1 LYVRVQVEGSFYD
14 YSSFADF
21 ELSVTVEVGG
31 LTPEKMYAF
40 SYVPINDVSACPD
53 TTLRTVKSYMFSTTT
68 ATLPTA
74 ILLMEQA
81 GATGGGINIVWETP
95 LDTGSGGPIYYQL
108 YMSSARLGS
117 PQWTIVYNGTAN
129 SYWKT
134 KLTKTTEYLFIATCM
149 NEVGYS
155 EFSSPYTF
163 TTSYISVPG
172 PVSALTK
179 GNVTGGMVCLSW
191 VEPDDNGGDPVKYY
205 RVYATDEATQT
216 GLSTQVSTPA
226 ACLGSL
232 VANTAYSITTYA
244 VNDLGE
250 ATDADSLIVKTLNM
264 STPSSPGEPRVIN
277 SSGGAATLAIPAP
290 SDTGGVGL
298 MSLNYAVYANGI
310 AIRAESVKRLGIGV
324 LQAQRRRLQA
334 SRGALD
340 DLRPPLTR
348 RLEAEDTTYVYV
360 MVGGLL
366 PSTSYSFS
374 VQISNDAG
382 QSEPTTSA
390 VGTTSV
396 ISTPAAPDPPRR
408 EKVTGGALYLA
419 WDDPVD
425 TGGIPLT
432 SFILIAKAGDTEAG
446 RCEGLIL
453 HCMIGNLFPL
463 TDYSVSV
470 VAINALGAS
479 SPSVAAVFTTDM
491 PSRPQSPQN
500 PSITSISNTAITVAW
515 EACLDFGGSTVES
528 YYVQVVE
535 VLNSSSIKDTSVPAG
550 TLNATLT
557 GVTAAMQYVVTVVR
571 CCICHIPHCHESTL
585 RKTIKCRQLSQWKGN
600 RAI

>member
-1 LYVRVQVEGSFYD
+1 MRAQVEGSFYD

-31 LTPEKMYAF
+31 LTPEKTYAL

-53 TTLRTVKSYMFSTTT
+53 TTPRAVESYTFSTTT

-81 GATGGGINIVWETP
+81 GATGGGINIIWETP

-108 YMSSARLGS
+108 YMSSARIGT
-117 PQWTIVYNGTAN
+117 PEWAMIYNGTAN

-134 KLTKTTEYLFIATCM
+134 KLTKTTEYSFIATCM

-155 EFSSPYTF
+155 EFSSPYIF
-163 TTSYISVPG
+163 TTSYVSVPG

-179 GNVTGGMVCLSW
+179 GNATGGMVCLSW
-191 VEPDDNGGDPVKYY
+191 EEPDDNGGDPVKYY
-205 RVYATDEATQT
+205 NVYATDEATQKV
-216 GLSTQVSTPA
+216 LSMQVSTPA

-232 VANTAYSITTYA
+232 VASTSYAITVYA

-250 ATDADSLIVKTLNM
+250 ATDADPLVMKTLNI
-264 STPSSPGEPRVIN
+264 SAPSSPGEPRVMN

-290 SDTGGVGL
+290 RDTGGVGL
-298 MSLNYAVYANGI
+298 MALNYAVYANGV
-310 AIRAESVKRLGIGV
+310 AIREDSVKTLGIGA
-324 LQAQRRRLQA
+324 LLAQRRRLQA
-334 SRGALD
+334 STDALD
-340 DLRPPLTR
+340 DVSRPLTR
-348 RLEAEDTTYVYV
+348 RLEADDTTYVFV
-360 MVGGLL
+360 VVGGLL
-366 PSTSYSFS
+366 PSTAYSFS

-396 ISTPAAPDPPRR
+396 VSTPATPGPPRS
-408 EKVTGGALYLA
+408 EKVTGGALYLV

-425 TGGIPLT
+425 TGGISLT
-432 SFILIAKAGDTEAG
+432 SFILVAKTGDTEAG

-453 HCMIGNLFPL
+453 RCMVGNLFPL
-463 TDYSVSV
+463 TDYSVNV
-470 VAINALGAS
+470 IAINAVGAS
-479 SPSVAAVFTTDM
+479 SPSVATIFTTDM
-491 PSRPQSPQN
+491 PSRPQAPQN
-500 PSITSISNTAITVAW
+500 PSILSVSNTAITVAW
-515 EACLDFGGSTVES
+515 DACLDFGGSTVES
-528 YYVQVVE
+528 YYIQVVE
-535 VLNSSSIKDTSVPAG
+535 VLNSSSIRDASVPVD

-557 GVTAAMQYVVTVVR
+557 DLTGAMQYVVTVVR
-571 CCICHIPHCHESTL
+571 FCICHI
-585 RKTIKCRQLSQWKGN
+585 
-600 RAI
+600 AY